1 MPVTSTDSS
10 LNGNQ
15 NAGRPGRLWIRCL
28 WAALI
33 GLTSFA
39 LTVHWAVRD
48 RSDALSV
55 FYYATPAVLIG
66 VGALFTAWIGVRLR
80 WPKVS
85 FAYTANR
92 VMVLAAIVCLG
103 EWAMVDFRWGSNEVT
118 PDSIKIMF
126 WNVGRGH
133 IASWERIAKQVH
145 DFDADVIALTEATS
159 DEVQTRDYW
168 KSRLPDYSVYP
179 LQEGLVLLTKGSAVE
194 RLADSTG
201 GLCDYRHLSVTAG
214 RQKFDI
220 ILADV
225 PASTLLVRR
234 KPITAL
240 YSRIKTQAVPTVM
253 IGDLNTPPSSVWFDE
268 WRQDW
273 TRAWDAAGSGYQSTW
288 PQPLPVLALDHIWG
302 NRGITFQRCRCGWS
316 SCSDHRPVIAHIVV
330 NKAMDSER
338 NGVIEN
344 ANTQQ

>member
-1 MPVTSTDSS
+1 MTVTSTDSS

-15 NAGRPGRLWIRCL
+15 HARRPGRVWLRCL

-39 LTVHWAVRD
+39 LTSHWVIRD

-55 FYYATPAVLIG
+55 FYYATPAILIG
-66 VGALFTAWIGVRLR
+66 AGALITAWIGGRLQS
-80 WPKVS
+80 PKGS
-85 FAYTANR
+85 FAYRINR
-92 VMVLAAIVCLG
+92 TMALVAIFCFG
-103 EWAMVDFRWGSNEVT
+103 EWAVVDFRWNANEVT
-118 PDSIKIMF
+118 RDSIKVVF

-133 IASWERIAKQVH
+133 IATWERIAKQVQ

-168 KSRLPDYSVYP
+168 KSRLPEYSVYP
-179 LQEGLVLLTKGSAVE
+179 LQEGLILLTKGSAVE

-201 GLCDYRHLSVTAG
+201 GLCDYRQLSVTAG
-214 RQKFDI
+214 RYNFDI

-225 PASTLLVRR
+225 PASVVLLRR

-240 YSRIKTQAVPTVM
+240 YSRIKTQAIPTLM
-253 IGDLNTPPSSVWFDE
+253 MGDLNTPPSSVWFDE
-268 WRQDW
+268 WRHDW

-316 SCSDHRPVIAHIVV
+316 SCSDHRPVIANIVV
-330 NKAMDSER
+330 NEAMDSE
-338 NGVIEN
+338 
-344 ANTQQ
+344 

>member
-1 MPVTSTDSS
+1 MSVTSTDSV
-10 LNGNQ
+10 LNGDQ
-15 NAGRPGRLWIRCL
+15 QAGRPGRLWIRCL
-28 WAALI
+28 WTALI
-33 GLTSFA
+33 GLNSFA
-39 LTVHWAVRD
+39 FTVHWVVRD
-48 RSDALSV
+48 HSDAFSV

-66 VGALFTAWIGVRLR
+66 VGALITAWIGVRLR
-80 WPKVS
+80 WPKSS
-85 FAYTANR
+85 FAYSANGIMGL
-92 VMVLAAIVCLG
+92 VAILCCG
-103 EWAMVDFRWGSNEVT
+103 EWAMVDFRWNSKEVA
-118 PDSIKIMF
+118 PDSIKVVF

-133 IASWERIAKQVH
+133 IASWDRIAKQVQN
-145 DFDADVIALTEATS
+145 FDADVIALTEATS

-168 KSRLPDYSVYP
+168 KARLPEYSVYP

-214 RQKFDI
+214 RHNLDI

-225 PASTLLVRR
+225 PASMLLLRR

-240 YSRIKTQAVPTVM
+240 YSRIKTQAVPTLM

-268 WRQDW
+268 WRRNW

-302 NRGITFQRCRCGWS
+302 NRGITFQRCTCGWS
-316 SCSDHRPVIAHIVV
+316 SCSDHRPVIANIVV
-330 NKAMDSER
+330 NEAMNSER
-338 NGVIEN
+338 NGVTG
-344 ANTQQ
+344 NTIIQE